1 MPEFEPTNSP
11 TTAPTTASVTE
22 TFKPEKIAGIACG
35 RLTAQNTWKRL
46 PAREVVGKPGRIAS
60 GQPCHSTT
68 TTSPGAGIWYGG
80 IRNSRIVRSQATTMK
95 IRNKNGRIH
104 GAFSAFDTP
113 PGPSGS
119 ATLRSLA
126 FSFRAQINPLD
137 KYCLVFLLRQNLQV
151 VPAKAGTHT
160 PRLLLG
166 HRGRQLSQ

>member
-1 MPEFEPTNSP
+1 
-11 TTAPTTASVTE
+11 
-22 TFKPEKIAGIACG
+22 
-35 RLTAQNTWKRL
+35 
-46 PAREVVGKPGRIAS
+46 
-60 GQPCHSTT
+60 
-68 TTSPGAGIWYGG
+68 
-80 IRNSRIVRSQATTMK
+80 MK

-166 HRGRQLSQ
+166 PAFAITRDGGYGSLLSQGRRKRNSDGLLYRSTHPRCLVLCKRRG